1 MTWSVPI
8 LGIENVLKHPSGGD
22 EIMHVS
28 KLVLA
33 AALVLGGCATVPSA
47 EPAQTTPGVS
57 AQDTSEALIADIVA
71 RMTLERKIGQLIQ
84 PQINSFT
91 AEDME
96 RYRFGSYLNGGN
108 GGPYGDEFAPAS
120 EWLRLADEMYD
131 ASVKPLPNGEP
142 AIPVMWGTDAVHGHS
157 NIVGATLF
165 PHNIALGAAG
175 DADLVRR
182 IGHATAIEIE
192 VTGIDW
198 NFSPTVAVA
207 RDDRWG
213 RTYESYSENP
223 DLVAKMG
230 AALVEGQ
237 QGTPGTEGYL
247 GDGRVI
253 ATAKHFFGDG
263 GTEQGVDQGDV
274 NGDIGELLALHGRPY
289 PAAIDAG
296 VEAVMAS
303 FNSIN
308 GRKMHGNKELLT
320 DVLRGEMGFDG
331 LVVGDW
337 NGHGQIKG
345 CTVTVCPQSLMAG
358 LDIYMVPDDWK
369 PLMDSLLAQVKDG
382 TIPMA
387 RVDEAV
393 TRVLR
398 VKHRAGLLGPD
409 AQRPSER
416 GFAGRY
422 DLLASPEHRA
432 LAREAVAKSQVL
444 LKNDGVL
451 PIKAGANVLVAGSAA
466 NDVGQQSGGWTLEW
480 QGGRKDQLPR
490 EKFPSATSIW
500 DGIKENVSAHGGSAT
515 LSEDGSFDVR
525 PDVAIVVFGE
535 RPYAEFAGDQ
545 RDLAF
550 RDEEG
555 LKLLRQFEEQDIP
568 TVAVFLSGRPMWM
581 NRELNAADAFVASWL
596 PGSEGA
602 GVADVLTGKRDA
614 TGRLSFSWPAS
625 CEGQPVNS
633 ADGALF
639 AFGYGRSL
647 ADTTT
652 LPELSEEC
660 AALAVVEGA
669 EMFGSGRL
677 GSGISA
683 FVGRLDGAGFEELMP
698 QMRGDMNGSG
708 VLARGYDRDAQEDSR
723 EISMRAGSYFGLEQS
738 NDTGGAYRISYEMVT
753 RPTGAI
759 RLRSGDSVLDVTAQF
774 ELAQGKGWREMTLS
788 TSCLA
793 DVGSRL
799 SFESDGEVTFRISSV
814 RREELAEGTEC
825 SF

>member
-1 MTWSVPI
+1 MRYIALALASS
-8 LGIENVLKHPSGGD
+8 LGLS
-22 EIMHVS
+22 
-28 KLVLA
+28 A
-33 AALVLGGCATVPSA
+33 CATVPSA
-47 EPAQTTPGVS
+47 VPANTSPVASAEDLAEAEVADLVS
-57 AQDTSEALIADIVA
+57 
-71 RMTLERKIGQLIQ
+71 RMSLERKIGQLIQ

-91 AEDME
+91 PQDME

-120 EWLRLADEMYD
+120 EWLRHADEMYD
-131 ASVKPLPNGEP
+131 ASVKPLPDGEP
-142 AIPVMWGTDAVHGHS
+142 IIPTMWGTDAVHGHS
-157 NIVGATLF
+157 NIVGATIF
-165 PHNIALGAAG
+165 PHNIALGATG
-175 DADLVRR
+175 DAELVQR

-213 RTYESYSENP
+213 RTYESYSEDP
-223 DLVAKMG
+223 DLVAKLG
-230 AALVEGQ
+230 AALIVGQ
-237 QGTPGTEGYL
+237 QGSPGSEDFL
-247 GDGRVI
+247 GDGRVFV
-253 ATAKHFFGDG
+253 TAKHFFGDG
-263 GTEQGVDQGDV
+263 GTERGVDQGDV
-274 NGDIGELLALHGRPY
+274 NGDINALLDLHGRPY

-296 VEAVMAS
+296 VQAVMAS

-320 DVLRGEMGFDG
+320 DVLRGQMGFDG

-345 CTVTVCPQSLMAG
+345 CTVTDCPQSLMAG

-369 PLMDSLLAQVKDG
+369 VLMETLIAQVKDG

-398 VKHRAGLLGPD
+398 VKQRAGLLGEN
-409 AQRPSER
+409 AKRPSER
-416 GFAGRY
+416 GVAGQY

-451 PIKAGANVLVAGSAA
+451 PLKAGANVLVAGSAA
-466 NDVGQQSGGWTLEW
+466 DDVGQQSGGWTLEW
-480 QGGRKDQLPR
+480 QGGRKDTLPR
-490 EKFPSATSIW
+490 DYFPKATSIW
-500 DGIKENVSAHGGSAT
+500 DGIKENVTAEGGSAT
-515 LSEDGSFDVR
+515 LSEDGSFEAR
-525 PDVAIVVFGE
+525 PDIAIVVFGE
-535 RPYAEFAGDQ
+535 HPYAEFAGDQ
-545 RDLAF
+545 RNLVF

-555 LKLLRQFEEQDIP
+555 LTLLRQFDEQDIP
-568 TVAVFLSGRPMWM
+568 TVAVFLSGRAMWM
-581 NRELNAADAFVASWL
+581 NREINAADAFVASWL

-602 GVADVLTGKRDA
+602 GVADVLTGKREA

-633 ADGALF
+633 PEGALF
-639 AFGYGRSL
+639 AFGYGRTLSDNSPL
-647 ADTTT
+647 AT
-652 LPELSEEC
+652 LNEDCGALSVVQGSEL
-660 AALAVVEGA
+660 
-669 EMFGSGRL
+669 FGSGRL
-677 GSGISA
+677 GSGVSA

-708 VLARGYDRDAQEDSR
+708 VLVRGFDRDAQEDSR
-723 EISMRAGSYFGLEQS
+723 EITMRAGSYFGLEQS
-738 NDTGGAYRISYEMVT
+738 NNTGGVYRIAYEVVK
-753 RPTGAI
+753 RPAGTI
-759 RLRSGDSVLDVTAQF
+759 RLRSGNAVLDVTAQF
-774 ELAQGKGWREMTLS
+774 ELATAKGFREMVVTE
-788 TSCLA
+788 SCLA
-793 DVGSRL
+793 GLGKRIA
-799 SFESDGEVTFRISSV
+799 FESDGDVTFRISSV
-814 RREELAEGTEC
+814 KREEVAEGTEC

>member
-1 MTWSVPI
+1 
-8 LGIENVLKHPSGGD
+8 
-22 EIMHVS
+22 MHVS

-33 AALVLGGCATVPSA
+33 TALALGGCATVPSA
-47 EPAQTTPGVS
+47 EPAQTTPVTS
-57 AQDTSEALIADIVA
+57 AQDASEAEIADIIS
-71 RMTLERKIGQLIQ
+71 RMSLERKIGQLIQ

-91 AEDME
+91 PEDME

-120 EWLRLADEMYD
+120 EWLRYADEMYD

-142 AIPVMWGTDAVHGHS
+142 VIPTMWGTDAVHGHS

-165 PHNIALGAAG
+165 PHNIGLGATG
-175 DADLVRR
+175 DADLVQR

-213 RTYESYSENP
+213 RTYESYSEDP
-223 DLVAKMG
+223 DLVAKLG
-230 AALVEGQ
+230 AALIVGQ
-237 QGTPGTEGYL
+237 QGAPGSDDFL
-247 GDGRVI
+247 GDGRVFV
-253 ATAKHFFGDG
+253 TAKHFFGDG

-274 NGDIGELLALHGRPY
+274 NGDINALLDLHGRPY
-289 PAAIDAG
+289 PVAIDAG
-296 VEAVMAS
+296 VQAVMAS

-308 GRKMHGNKELLT
+308 GRKMHGNTPLLT
-320 DVLRGEMGFDG
+320 DVLRGQMGFDG

-345 CTVTVCPQSLMAG
+345 CTVTDCPQSLMAG

-369 PLMDSLLAQVKDG
+369 ALTESLIAQVKDG

-398 VKHRAGLLGPD
+398 VKQRAGLLGEN
-409 AQRPSER
+409 AKRPSER
-416 GFAGRY
+416 GVAGQY

-444 LKNDGVL
+444 LKNDGAL
-451 PIKAGANVLVAGSAA
+451 PLKAGANVLVAGSAA
-466 NDVGQQSGGWTLEW
+466 DDVGQQSGGWTLEW
-480 QGGRKDQLPR
+480 QGGRKDTLPR
-490 EKFPSATSIW
+490 EYFPKATSIW
-500 DGIKENVSAHGGSAT
+500 DGIKENITAHGGSAT
-515 LSEDGSFDVR
+515 LSEDGSFEAR

-535 RPYAEFAGDQ
+535 QPYAEFAGDQ
-545 RDLAF
+545 RDLVF

-555 LKLLRQFEEQDIP
+555 LKLLRQFDEQDIP

-602 GVADVLTGKRDA
+602 GVADVLTGKREA

-633 ADGALF
+633 PADALF
-639 AFGYGRSL
+639 AFGFGRSL
-647 ADTTT
+647 SDMSPLA
-652 LPELSEEC
+652 ELSEEC
-660 AALAVVEGA
+660 AALEANDSA
-669 EMFGSGRL
+669 NIFGSGRL
-677 GSGISA
+677 GAGSSA
-683 FVGRLDGAGFEELMP
+683 FVGRLDGTGIEELMP
-698 QMRGDMNGSG
+698 NMRGDTNGAG
-708 VLARGYDRDAQEDSR
+708 VVLRGYDRDAQEDSR
-723 EISMRAGSYFGLEQS
+723 EIAMPGGTYFGVEQS
-738 NDTGGAYRISYEMVT
+738 NDTGGAYRIAYEVVT

-759 RLRSGDSVLDVTAQF
+759 RLRSGDAVLDVTAQF
-774 ELAQGKGWREMTLS
+774 ELALAKGFREMVVTE
-788 TSCLA
+788 SCLA
-793 DVGSRL
+793 GLGSRFA
-799 SFESDGEVTFRISSV
+799 FETEGDITFRISSIK
-814 RREELAEGTEC
+814 REEVAEGTEC

>member
-1 MTWSVPI
+1 MRYIALALASS
-8 LGIENVLKHPSGGD
+8 LGLS
-22 EIMHVS
+22 
-28 KLVLA
+28 A
-33 AALVLGGCATVPSA
+33 CATLPSA
-47 EPAQTTPGVS
+47 VPANTSPVASAEDLAEAEVADLVS
-57 AQDTSEALIADIVA
+57 
-71 RMTLERKIGQLIQ
+71 RMSLERKIGQLIQ

-91 AEDME
+91 PQDME

-120 EWLRLADEMYD
+120 EWLRHADEMYD
-131 ASVKPLPNGEP
+131 ASVKPLPDGEP
-142 AIPVMWGTDAVHGHS
+142 IIPTMWGTDAVHGHS
-157 NIVGATLF
+157 NIVGATIF
-165 PHNIALGAAG
+165 PHNIALGATG
-175 DADLVRR
+175 DAELVQR

-213 RTYESYSENP
+213 RTYESYSEDP
-223 DLVAKMG
+223 DLVAKLG
-230 AALVEGQ
+230 AALIVGQ
-237 QGTPGTEGYL
+237 QGSPGSEDFL
-247 GDGRVI
+247 GDGRVFV
-253 ATAKHFFGDG
+253 TAKHFFGDG
-263 GTEQGVDQGDV
+263 GTERGVDQGDV
-274 NGDIGELLALHGRPY
+274 NGDINALLDLHGRPY

-296 VEAVMAS
+296 VQAVMAS

-320 DVLRGEMGFDG
+320 DVLRGQMGFDG

-345 CTVTVCPQSLMAG
+345 CTVTDCPQSLMAG

-369 PLMDSLLAQVKDG
+369 VLMETLIAQVKDG

-398 VKHRAGLLGPD
+398 VKQRAGLLGEN
-409 AQRPSER
+409 AKRPSER
-416 GFAGRY
+416 GVAGQY

-451 PIKAGANVLVAGSAA
+451 PLKAGANVLVAGSAA
-466 NDVGQQSGGWTLEW
+466 DDVGQQSGGWTLEW
-480 QGGRKDQLPR
+480 QGGRKDTLAR
-490 EKFPSATSIW
+490 DYFPKATSIW
-500 DGIKENVSAHGGSAT
+500 DGIKENVTAEGGSAT
-515 LSEDGSFDVR
+515 LSEDGSFEAR
-525 PDVAIVVFGE
+525 PDIAIVVFGE
-535 RPYAEFAGDQ
+535 HPYAEFAGDQ
-545 RDLAF
+545 RNLVF

-555 LKLLRQFEEQDIP
+555 LTLLRQFDEQDIP
-568 TVAVFLSGRPMWM
+568 TVAVFLSGRAMWM
-581 NRELNAADAFVASWL
+581 NREINAADAFVASWL

-602 GVADVLTGKRDA
+602 GVADVLTGKREA

-633 ADGALF
+633 PEGALF
-639 AFGYGRSL
+639 AFGYGRTLSDNSPL
-647 ADTTT
+647 AT
-652 LPELSEEC
+652 LNEDCGALS
-660 AALAVVEGA
+660 VVEGS
-669 EMFGSGRL
+669 ELFGSGRL
-677 GSGISA
+677 GSGVSA

-708 VLARGYDRDAQEDSR
+708 VLVRGFDRDAQEDSR
-723 EISMRAGSYFGLEQS
+723 EITMRAGSYFGLEQS
-738 NDTGGAYRISYEMVT
+738 NNTGGVYRIAYEVVK
-753 RPTGAI
+753 RPAGTI
-759 RLRSGDSVLDVTAQF
+759 RLRSGNAVLDVTAQF
-774 ELAQGKGWREMTLS
+774 ELATAKGFREMVVTE
-788 TSCLA
+788 SCLA
-793 DVGSRL
+793 GLGKRIA
-799 SFESDGEVTFRISSV
+799 FESDGDVTFRISSV
-814 RREELAEGTEC
+814 KREEVAEGTEC

>member
-1 MTWSVPI
+1 V
-8 LGIENVLKHPSGGD
+8 
-22 EIMHVS
+22 
-28 KLVLA
+28 
-33 AALVLGGCATVPSA
+33 
-47 EPAQTTPGVS
+47 PAQTSPVAS
-57 AQDTSEALIADIVA
+57 AEDLAEAEIADIVS
-71 RMTLERKIGQLIQ
+71 RMSLERKIGQLIQ

-91 AEDME
+91 PEDME

-120 EWLRLADEMYD
+120 EWLRYADEMYD
-131 ASVKPLPNGEP
+131 ASVKPLPDGEP
-142 AIPVMWGTDAVHGHS
+142 VIPTMWGTDAVHGHS
-157 NIVGATLF
+157 NIVGATIF
-165 PHNIALGAAG
+165 PHNIALGATG
-175 DADLVRR
+175 DAELVQR

-213 RTYESYSENP
+213 RTYESYSEDP
-223 DLVAKMG
+223 DLVAKLG
-230 AALVEGQ
+230 AALIVGQ
-237 QGTPGTEGYL
+237 QGTPDSEDFL
-247 GDGRVI
+247 GDGRVFV
-253 ATAKHFFGDG
+253 TAKHFFGDG
-263 GTEQGVDQGDV
+263 GTERGVDQGDV
-274 NGDIGELLALHGRPY
+274 NGDINALLDLHGRPY

-296 VEAVMAS
+296 VQAVMAS

-320 DVLRGEMGFDG
+320 DVLRGQMGFDG

-345 CTVTVCPQSLMAG
+345 CTVTDCPQSLMAG

-369 PLMDSLLAQVKDG
+369 VLMETLIAQVKDG

-398 VKHRAGLLGPD
+398 VKQRAGLLGEN
-409 AQRPSER
+409 AKRPSER
-416 GFAGRY
+416 GVAGQY

-451 PIKAGANVLVAGSAA
+451 PLKAGANVLVAGSAA
-466 NDVGQQSGGWTLEW
+466 DDVGQQSGGWTLEW
-480 QGGRKDQLPR
+480 QGGRKDTLPR
-490 EKFPSATSIW
+490 DYFPKATSIW
-500 DGIKENVSAHGGSAT
+500 DGIKENVTAEGGSAT
-515 LSEDGSFDVR
+515 LSEDGSFEAR
-525 PDVAIVVFGE
+525 PDIAIVVFGE
-535 RPYAEFAGDQ
+535 HPYAEFAGDQ
-545 RDLAF
+545 RNLVF

-555 LKLLRQFEEQDIP
+555 LTLLRQFDEQDIP
-568 TVAVFLSGRPMWM
+568 TVAVFLSGRAMWM
-581 NRELNAADAFVASWL
+581 NREINAADAFVASWL

-602 GVADVLTGKRDA
+602 GVADVLTGKREA

-633 ADGALF
+633 PEGALF
-639 AFGYGRSL
+639 AFGYGRTLSDNSPL
-647 ADTTT
+647 AT
-652 LPELSEEC
+652 LNEDCGALS
-660 AALAVVEGA
+660 VVEGS
-669 EMFGSGRL
+669 ELFGSGRL
-677 GSGISA
+677 GSGVSA

-708 VLARGYDRDAQEDSR
+708 VLVRGFDRDAQEDSR
-723 EISMRAGSYFGLEQS
+723 EITMRAGSYFGLEQS
-738 NDTGGAYRISYEMVT
+738 NNTGGVYRIAYEVVT
-753 RPTGAI
+753 RPAGTI
-759 RLRSGDSVLDVTAQF
+759 RLRSGNAVLDVTAQF
-774 ELAQGKGWREMTLS
+774 ELATAKGFREMVVTE
-788 TSCLA
+788 SCLA
-793 DVGSRL
+793 GLGKRIA
-799 SFESDGEVTFRISSV
+799 FESDGDVTFRISSV
-814 RREELAEGTEC
+814 KREEVAEGTEC

>member
-1 MTWSVPI
+1 MRNI
-8 LGIENVLKHPSGGD
+8 ALALASGFG
-22 EIMHVS
+22 
-28 KLVLA
+28 LA
-33 AALVLGGCATVPSA
+33 ACATLPDASSEVAEVASA
-47 EPAQTTPGVS
+47 PATG
-57 AQDTSEALIADIVA
+57 EAEIADIVS
-71 RMTLERKIGQLIQ
+71 RMSLERKVAQLIQ

-131 ASVKPLPNGEP
+131 ASVKPLPGDEP
-142 AIPVMWGTDAVHGHS
+142 VIPVMWGTDAVHGHS

-175 DADLVRR
+175 DAELVRR

-213 RTYESYSENP
+213 RTYESYSEDP
-223 DLVAKMG
+223 DLVAKLG

-237 QGTPGTEGYL
+237 QGVPGSEGYL

-274 NGDIGELLALHGRPY
+274 NGDIEALLDLHGRPY
-289 PAAIDAG
+289 PAAIEAG

-308 GRKMHGNKELLT
+308 GRKMHGNTPMLT
-320 DVLRGEMGFDG
+320 DVLRGRMGFDG

-345 CTVTVCPQSLMAG
+345 CTVTDCPQSLMAG

-369 PLMDSLLAQVKDG
+369 ALMDSLIAQVRDG

-387 RVDEAV
+387 RIDEAV

-398 VKHRAGLLGPD
+398 VKQRAGLLGAD
-409 AQRPSER
+409 AKRPSER
-416 GFAGRY
+416 GYAGQY

-432 LAREAVAKSQVL
+432 LAREAVARSQVL
-444 LKNDGVL
+444 LKNNGVL
-451 PIKAGANVLVAGSAA
+451 PLKAGANVLVAGSAA
-466 NDVGQQSGGWTLEW
+466 DDVGQQAGGWTLEW

-490 EKFPSATSIW
+490 DLFPNATSIW
-500 DGIKENVSAHGGSAT
+500 DGINENVSAAGGTAT
-515 LSEDGSFDVR
+515 LSEDGSFEAR

-535 RPYAEFAGDQ
+535 HPYAEFAGDQ
-545 RDLAF
+545 RDMVF

-555 LKLLRQFEEQDIP
+555 LNLLRQFSEQGIP
-568 TVAVFLSGRPMWM
+568 AVAVFLSGRPLWM

-602 GVADVLTGKRDA
+602 GVADVLTGKREA
-614 TGRLSFSWPAS
+614 TGRLSFSWPEF
-625 CEGQPVNS
+625 CEGKPVNS
-633 ADGALF
+633 AEGALF
-639 AFGYGRSL
+639 AFGFGRTL
-647 ADTTT
+647 GDTSP
-652 LPELSEEC
+652 LGELSEDC
-660 AALAVVEGA
+660 AALAA
-669 EMFGSGRL
+669 NDNANIFGSGRL
-677 GSGISA
+677 GSGTSA
-683 FVGRLDGAGFEELMP
+683 FVGRLDGTGIEELMP
-698 QMRGDMNGSG
+698 NMRGDTNGAG
-708 VLARGYDRDAQEDSR
+708 VVLRGYDREAQEDSR
-723 EISMRAGSYFGLEQS
+723 EIVMPQGTYFGVEQS
-738 NDTGGAYRISYEMVT
+738 NDTGGAYRIAYEVVT
-753 RPTGAI
+753 RPTGPI
-759 RLRSGDSVLDVTAQF
+759 RLRSGNSVLDVTAQF
-774 ELAQGKGWREMTLS
+774 ELAYAKGWREIVVGENCMTG
-788 TSCLA
+788 
-793 DVGSRL
+793 VGKRL
-799 SFESDGEVTFRISSV
+799 SFEAEGAVTFRISSIKG
-814 RREELAEGTEC
+814 EEVGEGSGC

>member
-1 MTWSVPI
+1 MR
-8 LGIENVLKHPSGGD
+8 
-22 EIMHVS
+22 VS
-28 KLVLA
+28 MLALA
-33 AALVLGGCATVPSA
+33 AAFTLSGCAAMPGA
-47 EPAQTTPGVS
+47 ETAPIASEPV
-57 AQDTSEALIADIVA
+57 AANASEAQIADLVS
-71 RMTLERKIGQLIQ
+71 RMSLERKIAQLIQ

-108 GGPYGDEFAPAS
+108 GGPYGDEFAHAS
-120 EWLRLADEMYD
+120 EWLRHADEMYD

-142 AIPVMWGTDAVHGHS
+142 AIPTMWGTDAVHGHS

-175 DADLVRR
+175 DAELVRR

-213 RTYESYSENP
+213 RTYESYSEDP
-223 DLVAKMG
+223 DLVAKLG

-237 QGTPGTEGYL
+237 QGTPGSEDYL

-274 NGDIGELLALHGRPY
+274 NGDISALIDLHGRPY

-308 GRKMHGNKELLT
+308 GRKMHGNKPLLT

-345 CTVTVCPQSLMAG
+345 CTVTDCPQSLMAG

-369 PLMDSLLAQVKDG
+369 ALMESLIAQVRDG

-398 VKHRAGLLGPD
+398 VKQRAGLLGPD
-409 AQRPSER
+409 AKRPSER
-416 GFAGRY
+416 GYAGRY
-422 DLLASPEHRA
+422 ELLASPEHRA
-432 LAREAVAKSQVL
+432 LAREAVARSQVV

-451 PIKAGANVLVAGSAA
+451 PLKPGANVLVTGTAA
-466 NDVGQQSGGWTLEW
+466 DDIGQASGGWTLEW

-490 EKFPSATSIW
+490 ERFPNASSIW
-500 DGIKENVSAHGGSAT
+500 DGIKQNVTAAGGTAT
-515 LSEDGSFDVR
+515 LAEDGTFEAR
-525 PDVAIVVFGE
+525 PDVAVVVFGE

-545 RDLAF
+545 RDLVF

-555 LKLLRQFEEQDIP
+555 LKLLRSYREQGIP

-581 NRELNAADAFVASWL
+581 NRELNAANAFVASWL

-614 TGRLSFSWPAS
+614 TGRLSFSWPAK

-633 ADGALF
+633 PAGALF

-647 ADTTT
+647 SDTSP
-652 LPELSEEC
+652 LAELSEDC
-660 AALAVVEGA
+660 AALAA
-669 EMFGSGRL
+669 NDSANMFGSGRL
-677 GSGISA
+677 GSGTSA
-683 FVGRLDGAGFEELMP
+683 FVGRLDGTGIEELMP
-698 QMRGDMNGSG
+698 NMRGDTNGAG
-708 VLARGYDRDAQEDSR
+708 VVLRGYDRDAQEDSR
-723 EISMRAGSYFGLEQS
+723 EISMPQGTYFGVVQS
-738 NDTGGAYRISYEMVT
+738 NDTGGAYRITYEVVT
-753 RPTGAI
+753 RPSGAI
-759 RLRSGDSVLDVTAQF
+759 RLRSGDSELDVTAQF
-774 ELAQGKGWREMTLS
+774 ELAQAKGWREMVIS
-788 TSCLA
+788 EACLA
-793 DVGSRL
+793 DVGPRL
-799 SFESDGEVTFRISSV
+799 SFEAEGEVTFRISSIK
-814 RREELAEGTEC
+814 REELAEGTEC